1 MVVYDPYHP
10 LGATAGQWDV
20 SSQVCVVIGDG
31 AGGAVE
37 LNVFQVDV
45 LQCDN
50 WEHQGHLCV
59 RALQILGKRGVRC
72 GEHMFIP
79 AP

>member
-1 MVVYDPYHP
+1 MFFYDPYHS
-10 LGATAGQWDV
+10 LGATAGQWDM
-20 SSQVCVVIGDG
+20 SSQVCVVKGDR

-45 LQCDN
+45 LQCGD

-59 RALQILGKRGVRC
+59 
-72 GEHMFIP
+72 
-79 AP
+79 